1 MDNKSNG
8 DTRRKGRLRVVHL
21 SSSDQ
26 SGGAAR
32 AAWRLHQALQRHEE
46 GVESLMLVRQKE
58 SDDSSVYGPPT
69 KVRKAYARSTPTLEK
84 FPLKIYRNRRSRPFH
99 AQWTPDDIVSR
110 LSEIQPD
117 VVHLHWVCHGFMQV
131 ETLKRISAPVV
142 WTLHD
147 MWPMTGGCHY
157 SRSCTRFE
165 DTCGQCPHLGSSYDV
180 DLSRLTWK
188 RKQKAWWDVSIR
200 AIAPSQWMA
209 DQAQRS
215 SLLGDQKINIIP
227 NGLDETVF
235 RPIEQ
240 STARE
245 ILNLPSD
252 VKLLLFGATGPK
264 DNPRKGFS
272 LLQDTLVH
280 LSKMNG
286 PDLELAIFGMS
297 QPREQHVPEFQTHYL
312 GRLDDN
318 TTLALVYSAADVM
331 IVPSRQES
339 FGQTASESLACGT
352 PVAAFNTSGLRDVV
366 DHRENGYLAEAF
378 NSRDLAEGIEWILG
392 DQSRHRRLSDTARKK
407 AEQKFSYQQVAQAHQ
422 TLYKEIDG
430 RGAAR

>member
-1 MDNKSNG
+1 MG
-8 DTRRKGRLRVVHL
+8 IVHL
-21 SSSDQ
+21 SSSDR

-32 AAWRLHQALQRHEE
+32 AAWRLHQALQKHGGEVNSR
-46 GVESLMLVRQKE
+46 MLVRQKE
-58 SDDSSVYGPPT
+58 SDDSLVYGPPT
-69 KVRKAYARSTPTLEK
+69 KARKAYARSTPTLEK
-84 FPLKIYRNRRSRPFH
+84 FPLKLYKDRRRRPFH
-99 AQWTPDDIVSR
+99 AQWTPDDIGSR

-117 VVHLHWVCHGFMQV
+117 LVHLHWVCHGFMQV
-131 ETLKRISAPVV
+131 ETLKQIRAPIV

-165 DTCGQCPHLGSSYDV
+165 DTCGQCPHLRSSYDV

-188 RKQKAWWDVSIR
+188 RKQKAWRDVSIR

-215 SLLGDQKINIIP
+215 SLLGDQKITIVP

-240 STARE
+240 STARG

-252 VKLLLFGATGPK
+252 VDLLLFGATGPK

-272 LLQDTLVH
+272 LLQDALVH
-280 LSKMNG
+280 LSKMKRQ
-286 PDLELAIFGMS
+286 DFELSIFGMS
-297 QPREQHVPEFQTHYL
+297 QPRRKERHVAELLTHYL

-318 TTLALVYSAADVM
+318 TTLALAYSASDVM

-339 FGQTASESLACGT
+339 FGQTASEALACGT
-352 PVAAFNTSGLRDVV
+352 PVAAFDTSGLRDVV
-366 DHRENGYLAEAF
+366 DHRENGYLADTF
-378 NSRDLAEGIEWILG
+378 DPRDLAHGINWILG
-392 DQSRHRRLSDTARKK
+392 DRSRHRRLSDAARKK
-407 AEQKFSYQQVAQAHQ
+407 AEEKFSYQQVAQAHQ
-422 TLYKEIDG
+422 TLYKEIDE
-430 RGAAR
+430 RGAAD